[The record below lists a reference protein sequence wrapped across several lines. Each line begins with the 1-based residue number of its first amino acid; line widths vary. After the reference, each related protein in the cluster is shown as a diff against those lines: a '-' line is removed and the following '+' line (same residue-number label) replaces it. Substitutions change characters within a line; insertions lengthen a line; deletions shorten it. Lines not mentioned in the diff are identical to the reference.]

1 MLTGTIDTFEEHQKI
16 NIIDIN
22 YQKRYQM
29 SGLQKQFGARVKEL
43 RKKKGY
49 TQEHLAEILGIGVK
63 TIKKIETGNSFPSTE
78 TLENLIRALN
88 VSTVEIFDFEHLQP
102 TENLK
107 DLTIQ
112 MIDSNPDKISDIYK
126 IVKAITS

>member
-1 MLTGTIDTFEEHQKI
+1 
-16 NIIDIN
+16 
-22 YQKRYQM
+22 M

-49 TQEHLAEILGIGVK
+49 TQGHLAEILGIGVRSLG
-63 TIKKIETGNSFPSTE
+63 KIETGNSFPSTE

>member
-1 MLTGTIDTFEEHQKI
+1 M
-16 NIIDIN
+16 
-22 YQKRYQM
+22 
-29 SGLQKQFGARVKEL
+29 
-43 RKKKGY
+43 
-49 TQEHLAEILGIGVK
+49 GIGVRSLG
-63 TIKKIETGNSFPSTE
+63 KIETGNSFPSTE

>member
-1 MLTGTIDTFEEHQKI
+1 
-16 NIIDIN
+16 
-22 YQKRYQM
+22 M

-49 TQEHLAEILGIGVK
+49 TQEHLAEILGIGVRSLG
-63 TIKKIETGNSFPSTE
+63 KIETGNSFPSTE